1 MPIPLQKKQNIPKC
15 NSPVF
20 CFQTNSDCLCWVNA
34 IYQEWFW
41 VGLENAFREITNRI
55 AMSTRTPFVFVKC
68 CFGGPRSFPPFALF
82 SMLLP
87 DISCL
92 APVGGLPVQRIV
104 CSNKCFAPR
113 TPLSN
118 KQRARTE
125 HQVRFKTTAH
135 ILFLRS
141 PILKIFKPKPP
152 PCTLFDITCW
162 GKHRLRRK

>member
-1 MPIPLQKKQNIPKC
+1 
-15 NSPVF
+15 
-20 CFQTNSDCLCWVNA
+20 
-34 IYQEWFW
+34 
-41 VGLENAFREITNRI
+41 
-55 AMSTRTPFVFVKC
+55 MSTRTPFVFVKC

-141 PILKIFKPKPP
+141 PILKIFKPKPSHVFFRYNMLGKTP
-152 PCTLFDITCW
+152 TAQEITVVNF
-162 GKHRLRRK
+162 GKIYFQRTIGNKTFQQILYILCK